1 MTTGLYLGPDLDD
14 GAYADIVVENGI
26 YIRETAGREGTDNVA
41 GTGNTNRTFL
51 VMGSADPLTC
61 RTALLSAAAET
72 AFSVRT
78 YDGLF
83 LESMSRERIGPE
95 SWSFTV
101 NYSPFTPEVG
111 GYTIS
116 VDTTGGSLLRTVAI
130 SETRYGSGA
139 PNFGGAIDVQDGV
152 AQGVETG
159 IPAMKVNV
167 RARIS
172 STYIPSPEQYSNLAA
187 SLTFT
192 TNSVAEFGGHYAA
205 GELLF
210 LGMTGEIIGPDPM
223 LTFSFLAS
231 PNLTSQTIAGIS
243 GIAKKGHQYLWCY
256 FESAVES
263 GLVVRRPKGIY
274 VNDVYRSANWSALKI
289 GIAPET

>member
-1 MTTGLYLGPDLDD
+1 L
-14 GAYADIVVENGI
+14 VENGI
-26 YIRETAGREGTDNVA
+26 YIREIAGREGTDNVA
-41 GTGNTNRTFL
+41 GTGSASRTFL
-51 VMGSADPLTC
+51 VAGSSNPLTC
-61 RTALLSAAAET
+61 RTALLSIPAENK
-72 AFSVRT
+72 FGIRE
-78 YDGLF
+78 YDALF
-83 LESMSRERIGPE
+83 LESMSRERNGPE
-95 SWSFTV
+95 SWLFTIT
-101 NYSPFTPEVG
+101 YTPFAAEVG

-116 VDTTGGSLLRTVAI
+116 VDTTGGSILRTVAL
-130 SETRYGSGA
+130 SETRYGTGA

-159 IPAMKVNV
+159 IPSMKINV

-172 STYIPSPEQYSNLAA
+172 STYIPSPEQYSKLAA
-187 SLTFT
+187 SLSYTV
-192 TNSVAEFGGHYAA
+192 NSVAEFGGQYAA

-210 LGMTGEIIGPDPM
+210 LGMSGEIIGPDPM
-223 LTFSFLAS
+223 LTFSFAAS
-231 PNLTSQTIAGIS
+231 PNLTGQTIGGIS
-243 GIAKKGHQYLWCY
+243 GIAKQGHQYLWCY